1 MPELP
6 LQPVQEESEKASP
19 SGKVSS
25 NPDSSREWV
34 QLKIRGKKD
43 RAAIMEDQVAPKIQ
57 LIDRIADQ
65 MTNEYFDEVRLDKR
79 IELEKQALK
88 RKRQLAKLEEE
99 RLIKE

>member
-1 MPELP
+1 M
-6 LQPVQEESEKASP
+6 
-19 SGKVSS
+19 
-25 NPDSSREWV
+25 
-34 QLKIRGKKD
+34 
-43 RAAIMEDQVAPKIQ
+43 APKIE

-65 MTNEYFDEVRLDKR
+65 MTNEYFDEVRLEKR